1 LGSIK
6 SLLKAYY
13 YIFLFFIFFNIQM
26 PETQVGD
33 ISIYYEVKGSGY
45 PLLMIMGLSFSLLDW
60 GDVFLDELAKH
71 YQVILFDNRDS
82 GRTKSQ
88 STDNYTTADMAN
100 DAAELLN
107 ALGIA
112 QAHVLGFSMGG
123 MIAQQ
128 FALRHA
134 TKLNKLILAGTM
146 AGGDCSDFD
155 PNNQGD
161 LLDLLFP
168 ASYLAISN
176 NRKKAEYFFTKTSP
190 YHSQPDGFIRQFQA
204 HNTHDTCNLLQD
216 IKAPTLI
223 ISGDSDL
230 VIPAANSNILNNRIC
245 GSELKII
252 KQGGHG
258 LIYSH
263 TAEFAKILIDFLS

>member
-1 LGSIK
+1 
-6 SLLKAYY
+6 
-13 YIFLFFIFFNIQM
+13 M

-60 GDVFLDELAKH
+60 GDAFLDEMAKH
-71 YQVILFDNRDS
+71 YQVIVFDNRDS

-88 STDNYTTADMAN
+88 SIENYTTADMAN
-100 DAAELLN
+100 DAAGLLN

-112 QAHVLGFSMGG
+112 QTHVLGGSMGG

-134 TKLNKLILAGTM
+134 SKLNKLILACTM

-155 PNNQGD
+155 PNNRGD
-161 LLDLLFP
+161 LLDILFP
-168 ASYLAISN
+168 ESYLAISH
-176 NRKKAEYFFTKTSP
+176 NREKAEDFFKKTSP
-190 YHSQPDGFIRQFQA
+190 YHSQQDGLIRLLQA
-204 HNTHDTCNLLQD
+204 HNTHDTCNLLQG

-223 ISGDSDL
+223 ITGDSDS
-230 VIPAANSNILNNRIC
+230 VIPPGNSNILNNRIL

-252 KQGGHG
+252 KQAGHG
-258 LIYSH
+258 LLYSH

>member
-1 LGSIK
+1 
-6 SLLKAYY
+6 
-13 YIFLFFIFFNIQM
+13 M

-71 YQVILFDNRDS
+71 YQVIVFDNRDS

-100 DAAELLN
+100 DAAGLLN

-112 QAHVLGFSMGG
+112 QAHVLGLSMGG
-123 MIAQQ
+123 MIAQL

-134 TKLNKLILAGTM
+134 SKLNKLILSCTM
-146 AGGDCSDFD
+146 AGGDCSDFN

-168 ASYLAISN
+168 ESYLAISN
-176 NRKKAEYFFTKTSP
+176 NREKAEDFFKKTSL
-190 YHSQPDGFIRQFQA
+190 YHSQPDGLSRLIQA
-204 HNTHDTCNLLQD
+204 HNTHDTCNFLQG

-223 ISGDSDL
+223 ITGDSDS
-230 VIPAANSNILNNRIC
+230 VIPPVNSNILNNKIS

-252 KQGGHG
+252 KQAGHG
-258 LIYSH
+258 FLYSH

>member
-1 LGSIK
+1 
-6 SLLKAYY
+6 
-13 YIFLFFIFFNIQM
+13 M
-26 PETQVGD
+26 PEVQVGD

-71 YQVILFDNRDS
+71 YQVIVFDNRDS
-82 GRTKSQ
+82 GHTKSQ

-100 DAAELLN
+100 DAAGLLN

-123 MIAQQ
+123 MITQQ
-128 FALRHA
+128 FALRHPS
-134 TKLNKLILAGTM
+134 KLNKLILVCTM
-146 AGGDCSDFD
+146 AGGDCSDFN

-161 LLDLLFP
+161 LLELLFP

-176 NRKKAEYFFTKTSP
+176 NRKKAEDFFKNTSR
-190 YHSQPDGFIRQFQA
+190 YHSQPDGFTRQFQA
-204 HNTHDTCNLLQD
+204 LNTHDTCNLLPD

-223 ISGDSDL
+223 ITGDSDFI
-230 VIPAANSNILNNRIC
+230 IPAVNSNILNNKIS

-252 KQGGHG
+252 KEGGHG
-258 LIYSH
+258 FLYSH
-263 TAEFAKILIDFLS
+263 TAEAAKIMTDFLS